1 MAEIDHVFV
10 LVMENRSFDH
20 LFGLS
25 GIDGVQPPSD
35 SWGFSDGAAD
45 RLTDDPPHEFDDV
58 MRQLSG
64 TPPMSGFSI
73 GTSAAIAMR
82 GFRPPA
88 LPVVSQLA
96 QNFVLFDN
104 WFSSMPG
111 PTWPNRFFVH
121 AASSGGLDNSPNGL
135 TSGASVTI
143 DSLGFAFKNGTI
155 FDRLTGH
162 GKKWRV
168 YHADAFPQVLAIKGL
183 VGGFFHRD
191 AFRSIAP
198 GADDDPFERDLASGY
213 DIAYTFIEPD
223 YGLLSG
229 NFATG
234 NSQHPVGS
242 MAAGESFIK
251 YVYETIRKSPIW
263 QKSLLLITWDE
274 HGGFFD
280 HKLPPS
286 AEPPG
291 DGDQN
296 RHRALHPK
304 EFAFDKLGVRVP
316 ALLISPWSPHG
327 QLGSKLFPSPG
338 SSDGIAFDHASIV
351 RSVLET
357 FGIDLPLTQRDA
369 TSPSWEGALLDQPR
383 ADRFDG
389 PLTLESPPTPAHD
402 AAPAGTASVTAD
414 HIGGFAIIAHALDL
428 QMAKD
433 KQRVAAIHDT
443 ALFAARLSPGIVAP
457 VGDEPDKAKAKTPAR
472 RGAATP
478 VSRETLAEYVTYIAR
493 IAKAHKQP

>member
-1 MAEIDHVFV
+1 MADIEHVFV

-58 MRQLSG
+58 TQQLSG

-73 GTSAAIAMR
+73 GTSATIAMR

-88 LPVVSQLA
+88 LPIVSQLA

-121 AASSGGLDNSPNGL
+121 AASSGGLDNSPDGF

-155 FDRLTGH
+155 FDRLTAH

-191 AFRSIAP
+191 TFRSIAP
-198 GADDDPFERDLASGY
+198 GAGDDPFKRDLASGY

-229 NFATG
+229 DFANG

-251 YVYETIRKSPIW
+251 YVYETIRKSPVW
-263 QKSLLLITWDE
+263 QKSVLLITWDE

-291 DGDQN
+291 DGNQN
-296 RHRALHPK
+296 QHRALHPRQ
-304 EFAFDKLGVRVP
+304 FAFDKLGVRVP
-316 ALLISPWSPHG
+316 ALLISPWAPHG
-327 QLGSKLFPSPG
+327 RLGSKLFPSPG
-338 SSDGIAFDHASIV
+338 SSDGVAFDHASIV

-357 FGIDLPLTQRDA
+357 FGIDAPLTHRDA
-369 TSPSWEGALLDQPR
+369 TSPSWKGALLDQSR
-383 ADRFDG
+383 VDGSDG
-389 PLTLESPPTPAHD
+389 PLTLESAPTPALD
-402 AAPAGTASVTAD
+402 VAPAETASVTAN

-433 KQRVAAIHDT
+433 KQQVAAIHDT
-443 ALFAARLSPGIVAP
+443 ALFAARLYPGIATP
-457 VGDEPDKAKAKTPAR
+457 VGDELDPAKAQTPA
-472 RGAATP
+472 GQAAVKP
-478 VSRETLAEYVTYIAR
+478 VSRETLVDYVTYIAR
-493 IAKAHKQP
+493 MTKAHKQP

>member
-1 MAEIDHVFV
+1 MADIDHVFV

-25 GIDGVQPPSD
+25 GINGVQPPGD
-35 SWGFSDGAAD
+35 SWNFSDGAAD
-45 RLTDDPPHEFDDV
+45 RLKVDPPHEFDDV
-58 MRQLSG
+58 TQQLSG

-73 GTSAAIAMR
+73 GTSAAVAMR
-82 GFRPPA
+82 GFRPSA

-121 AASSGGLDNSPNGL
+121 AASSGGLDNSPNGF
-135 TSGASVTI
+135 TSGTSVTI

-155 FDRLTGH
+155 FDRLTAH

-183 VGGFFHRD
+183 VGGFLHSD
-191 AFRSIAP
+191 TFRSIAP
-198 GADDDPFERDLASGY
+198 GAGDDSFKRDLASGY

-229 NFATG
+229 NFANG

-242 MAAGESFIK
+242 MVAGESFIK

-263 QKSLLLITWDE
+263 QKSVLLITWDE

-296 RHRALHPK
+296 RYRALHPRQ
-304 EFAFDKLGVRVP
+304 FGFDRLGVRVP
-316 ALLISPWSPHG
+316 ALLISPWAPHG
-327 QLGSKLFPSPG
+327 ELGSKLFPSPG
-338 SSDGIAFDHASIV
+338 SPDCVAFDHASIV

-357 FGIDLPLTQRDA
+357 FGIDAPLTQRDA
-369 TSPSWEGALLDQPR
+369 ASPSWKGVLLDQPR
-383 ADRFDG
+383 ADGSDG
-389 PLTLESPPTPAHD
+389 PLTLESAPTPAHD
-402 AAPAGTASVTAD
+402 VAAAETASVTAN

-433 KQRVAAIHDT
+433 KKQVAAIHDT

-457 VGDEPDKAKAKTPAR
+457 VGGELDPAR
-472 RGAATP
+472 AQTPTGLGAANP
-478 VSRETLAEYVTYIAR
+478 ISSETLADYVTYIAR
-493 IAKAHKQP
+493 MTKAHKQP